1 MVASAIAG
9 GGLFS
14 LPKVPLIKERQ
25 IMQVGNKIKNNLV
38 PEVSS
43 QLKNL
48 LPLGEE
54 IIGIFSVI
62 DVKTPVVA
70 IVITNARILG
80 VAKELSAGDWGWK
93 YLKEMRGDD
102 IKTCSA
108 GSSPMS
114 SFGHHLL
121 KIHTADDKIHKYAQ
135 IRKNESVEILKL
147 LESVSG
153 SPEPLSSIIEKRRA
167 AVAQK
172 QNTEVKPHNQTNVKS
187 DTQTTPR
194 VDPWAAIIK
203 GKVNKTA
210 LREVQQSC
218 HSGEMP
224 EFILGDG
231 INGVLAAFND
241 RCMVI
246 KKGLGTSLMSSSFGG
261 GRVATFAYR
270 DITGIEYNSGIMT
283 GVLEILT
290 ASYTGKTTNSPWQFG
305 NEKSAHESSNTLPWG
320 KIFYNQVR
328 SEIEWMQQKIHE
340 AKATGGQM
348 IAQVSNSDELSKLA
362 ALHKQGVLTDKE
374 FAEAK
379 QKILGKL

>member
-1 MVASAIAG
+1 
-9 GGLFS
+9 
-14 LPKVPLIKERQ
+14 
-25 IMQVGNKIKNNLV
+25 MQDIRIGEKIKNDLV
-38 PEVSS
+38 SEVSS

-48 LPLGEE
+48 LPPDEE
-54 IIGIFSVI
+54 ITGIFSAI
-62 DVKTPVVA
+62 DVKTPIAA
-70 IVITNARILG
+70 IIITNARIIG
-80 VAKELSAGDWGWK
+80 VAKEFSAGDWGWK
-93 YLKEMRGDD
+93 YIKEIRGDD

-108 GSSPMS
+108 GSSPLS
-114 SFGHHLL
+114 NFGHHLL
-121 KIHTADDKIHKYAQ
+121 KIHTRDDKIHKYAQ
-135 IRKNESVEILKL
+135 IYKKEAAEILKL
-147 LESVSG
+147 LKSVSG
-153 SPEPLSSIIEKRRA
+153 SPEPLSSILEKRRA
-167 AVAQK
+167 AVVQK
-172 QNTEVKPHNQTNVKS
+172 QNTAAEAHSQTNVKS
-187 DTQTTPR
+187 DTQAAQR
-194 VDPWAAIIK
+194 VDPWEAVIK
-203 GKVNKTA
+203 GKVNKAA

-218 HSGEMP
+218 RSGEMP

-231 INGVLAAFND
+231 INGVLAAFSD

-328 SEIEWMQQKIHE
+328 NEIEWMQQKIHE

-348 IAQVSNSDELSKLA
+348 IAQVSNTDELTKLA
-362 ALHKQGVLTDKE
+362 GLHKQGILTDKE
-374 FAEAK
+374 FADAK
-379 QKILGKL
+379 RKILGKL